1 MYKKSH
7 LRKKYKLLRK
17 KKYFEINNF
26 FFIPLFKKLKK
37 KFKDKKINISIYY
50 PSKFEINV
58 LKIFELDFFLR
69 NNILLPKIF
78 EKNLMKFYKWSNND
92 VLTINNYG
100 LLEPLK
106 SKEII
111 PEVMLIPLL
120 VFDKKKNRIGYGKG
134 FYDRY
139 LNRANKKIKNIMTIG
154 VAFSFQKYHNVPVD
168 DRDVK
173 LNYILTEKG
182 IF

>member
-17 KKYFEINNF
+17 KKYFKIDKF
-26 FFIPLFKKLKK
+26 FFIPLLKKLKK

-58 LKIFELDFFLR
+58 LKLLELDFFFR

-78 EKNLMKFYKWSNND
+78 EKNLMKFYKWRNND

-120 VFDKKKNRIGYGKG
+120 AFDKKKNRIGYGKG

-139 LNRANKKIKNIMTIG
+139 LNRADKKIKNIMTIG
-154 VAFSFQKYHNVPVD
+154 VAKKKKKYHNVPVD

>member
-1 MYKKSH
+1 MYKKIH

-17 KKYFEINNF
+17 KKYFEIDNF
-26 FFIPLFKKLKK
+26 FFIPLLKKLKK

-50 PSKFEINV
+50 PSKLEINV
-58 LKIFELDFFLR
+58 LKLLELDYFLR

-78 EKNLMKFYKWSNND
+78 EKNQMKFYKWRNND

>member
-17 KKYFEINNF
+17 KKYFKIDKF
-26 FFIPLFKKLKK
+26 FFIPLLKKLKK

-58 LKIFELDFFLR
+58 LKLLELDFFFR

-78 EKNLMKFYKWSNND
+78 EKNLMKFYKWRNND

-120 VFDKKKNRIGYGKG
+120 AFDKKKNRIGYGKG

-139 LNRANKKIKNIMTIG
+139 LNRADKKIKNIMTIG

>member
-1 MYKKSH
+1 
-7 LRKKYKLLRK
+7 
-17 KKYFEINNF
+17 
-26 FFIPLFKKLKK
+26 
-37 KFKDKKINISIYY
+37 
-50 PSKFEINV
+50 
-58 LKIFELDFFLR
+58 
-69 NNILLPKIF
+69 
-78 EKNLMKFYKWSNND
+78 MKFYKWRNND

-139 LNRANKKIKNIMTIG
+139 LNRADKKIKNIMTIG

>member
-17 KKYFEINNF
+17 KKYFKIDKF
-26 FFIPLFKKLKK
+26 FFIPLLNKLKK

-58 LKIFELDFFLR
+58 LKLLELDFFLR

-78 EKNLMKFYKWSNND
+78 EKNLMKFYKWRNND

-100 LLEPLK
+100 LLEPLNSSGATLQK
-106 SKEII
+106 NSE
-111 PEVMLIPLL
+111 ELI
-120 VFDKKKNRIGYGKG
+120 
-134 FYDRY
+134 
-139 LNRANKKIKNIMTIG
+139 
-154 VAFSFQKYHNVPVD
+154 
-168 DRDVK
+168 
-173 LNYILTEKG
+173 
-182 IF
+182 

>member
-17 KKYFEINNF
+17 KKYFKIDKF
-26 FFIPLFKKLKK
+26 FFIPLLNKLKK

-58 LKIFELDFFLR
+58 LKLLELDFFLR

-78 EKNLMKFYKWSNND
+78 EKNLMKFYKWRNND

-139 LNRANKKIKNIMTIG
+139 LNRADKKIKNIMTIG